1 MKFLSLPPYYLKKSA
16 KYTRKSR
23 NFVKIFEIL
32 SLMVGAGGA
41 IINYLFPGA
50 RGAPESKGAENIVSM
65 EDIRLEQGLH
75 EECGV
80 FGIYDPEGSCAQT
93 TYYGLYALQH
103 RGQEACGIAAINDR
117 ELSYHKDLGLVGD
130 VFDFWFEYRGV
141 VPKGFVRVL
150 GKLAELTDRGVRV
163 VFFTG
168 NHDMWVGDYLHRE
181 CGVEIHTEPQVVTL
195 AGKRLFLAHGD
206 NINVGHLPWL
216 CFMNRVFRSR
226 PLRWLFSWG
235 VHPDWAV
242 KFGRWW
248 SGRSR
253 KSHGGESD
261 RSVTEPLIAYARDG
275 QRIDPVDYYIFG
287 HMHYARDYAADGL
300 RVVLLGAWDAP
311 ACAVLD
317 DAGKLELKRL

>member
-1 MKFLSLPPYYLKKSA
+1 MYYFASDIHL
-16 KYTRKSR
+16 
-23 NFVKIFEIL
+23 
-32 SLMVGAGGA
+32 GAGGEAFAQQTERRFVRWLDDAAQDAEA
-41 IINYLFPGA
+41 IF
-50 RGAPESKGAENIVSM
+50 
-65 EDIRLEQGLH
+65 
-75 EECGV
+75 
-80 FGIYDPEGSCAQT
+80 
-93 TYYGLYALQH
+93 
-103 RGQEACGIAAINDR
+103 
-117 ELSYHKDLGLVGD
+117 LVGD

-141 VPKGFVRVL
+141 VPKGFVRTL
-150 GKLAELTDRGVRV
+150 GKLAELTDRGIRV

-168 NHDMWVGDYLHRE
+168 NHDMWVGDYLARE
-181 CGVEIHTEPQVVTL
+181 CGVEIYTSPQQFRL
-195 AGKRLFLAHGD
+195 NGKNVFIAHGD
-206 NINVGHLPWL
+206 N
-216 CFMNRVFRSR
+216 MNIDGQPVLKFLNTVFRSR
-226 PLRWLFSWG
+226 TLRWLFSWG

-261 RSVTEPLIAYARDG
+261 RSVTEPLIAYARDR
-275 QRIDPVDYYIFG
+275 QRIDRVDYYIFG

>member
-1 MKFLSLPPYYLKKSA
+1 MYYFASDIHL
-16 KYTRKSR
+16 
-23 NFVKIFEIL
+23 
-32 SLMVGAGGA
+32 GAGDAATARAVERRFVAWLDDAARDAEA
-41 IINYLFPGA
+41 IF
-50 RGAPESKGAENIVSM
+50 
-65 EDIRLEQGLH
+65 
-75 EECGV
+75 
-80 FGIYDPEGSCAQT
+80 
-93 TYYGLYALQH
+93 
-103 RGQEACGIAAINDR
+103 
-117 ELSYHKDLGLVGD
+117 LVGD
-130 VFDFWFEYRGV
+130 IFDFWFEYRRV
-141 VPKGFVRVL
+141 VPKGFVRTL

-248 SGRSR
+248 SGKSR
-253 KSHGGESD
+253 KSHGAEELDVSL
-261 RSVTEPLIAYARDG
+261 TEPLIEYARRYAAEHD
-275 QRIDPVDYYIFG
+275 VDHFVFG
-287 HMHYARDYAADGL
+287 HMHFPRDYREQSL
-300 RVVLLGAWDAP
+300 HVINLGCWEKYP
-311 ACAVLD
+311 SCAVLD
-317 DAGKLELKRL
+317 ASGGMTLKMLER

>member
-1 MKFLSLPPYYLKKSA
+1 MPRRSTCSG
-16 KYTRKSR
+16 TCSISGS
-23 NFVKIFEIL
+23 NT
-32 SLMVGAGGA
+32 GGA
-41 IINYLFPGA
+41 CRRGSSA
-50 RGAPESKGAENIVSM
+50 R
-65 EDIRLEQGLH
+65 
-75 EECGV
+75 
-80 FGIYDPEGSCAQT
+80 
-93 TYYGLYALQH
+93 
-103 RGQEACGIAAINDR
+103 
-117 ELSYHKDLGLVGD
+117 
-130 VFDFWFEYRGV
+130 
-141 VPKGFVRVL
+141 
-150 GKLAELTDRGVRV
+150 
-163 VFFTG
+163 
-168 NHDMWVGDYLHRE
+168 DYLHRE

-261 RSVTEPLIAYARDG
+261 RSVTEPLIAYARDR
-275 QRIDPVDYYIFG
+275 QRIDRVDYYIFG

>member
-1 MKFLSLPPYYLKKSA
+1 MP
-16 KYTRKSR
+16 
-23 NFVKIFEIL
+23 
-32 SLMVGAGGA
+32 
-41 IINYLFPGA
+41 
-50 RGAPESKGAENIVSM
+50 
-65 EDIRLEQGLH
+65 Q
-75 EECGV
+75 
-80 FGIYDPEGSCAQT
+80 
-93 TYYGLYALQH
+93 
-103 RGQEACGIAAINDR
+103 
-117 ELSYHKDLGLVGD
+117 
-130 VFDFWFEYRGV
+130 
-141 VPKGFVRVL
+141 GFVRTL

-261 RSVTEPLIAYARDG
+261 RNVTEPLIAYARDR